1 MRKQLKS
8 NIEMEMSL
16 KNFKLNKKRTISTII
31 GIILSVSLIC
41 AVATM
46 ATSFQE
52 TLIQNAINETGYYHL
67 KIDNVPSVEK
77 EQIEQIKNVSKIQE
91 LSEIGY
97 GKLDGCQ
104 NESKPYVHLYSM
116 SEEVFNNLKFDLVEG
131 NFPQSNEEILVSK
144 HIKTNG
150 GVNLQIGDTIALDIG
165 QRTISENEI
174 LNQFN
179 PYIENEEQ
187 ISNPKKYNFK
197 IVGII
202 ERPEYSFENY
212 GDPGY
217 TIIST
222 NIKNDLSNL
231 YITLENPHKYKE
243 TIPEILGANN
253 FSDVRNSNTESFIF
267 EEYSLNKELLRW
279 EEFEA
284 SDSTVAMLYSVI
296 GVVLF
301 IIIFTS
307 VFCIRNSF
315 AISTTEKIHM
325 YGMLASIG
333 ATKRQIKK
341 IVILEAMILG
351 IIGIPLGILSGLFA
365 DFVLLK
371 IVNLL
376 LGDFLFANLDG
387 IVFKTSILPI
397 LISVFLGFLTIYL
410 SAISSARK
418 ASKVSPIEQLR
429 GNNDIKIKAKKLKTP
444 KIIEKV
450 FKTGGVLAYKNLKR
464 SKKKYRTTV
473 ISITV
478 SIFIFITMNAFIT
491 NAFDLTGNYYKDYDY
506 NMVLYNGVE
515 NLSQEQLNKI
525 FELNNIKEKY
535 LLYDAEQYSLTV
547 TDLSKINT
555 IDERNYSEDEEDF
568 GYMMQIVALDDN
580 SFKKYAKEIGAKY
593 DEIKEKGILCDEITE
608 WDEET
613 GNAKKSRRYNYDE
626 NDTITGLYGEKEIKV
641 QVGAVTADKP
651 YGLEGTYSSGGYLI
665 FNKDYYKDLTFNLS
679 QININSNNAEKLQE
693 EIENLKLN
701 ISINN
706 MEENVKE
713 EKAMVLVIKIFLYG
727 FIAVITLIGVTNIFN
742 TITSNME
749 LRQKEFAMLKSIG
762 MTKKEF
768 NRMINLETL
777 FYGTKSLIYGIILG
791 LIGTYAIYNAFAVK
805 IDAGVYIPIKPI
817 ILSIIFVFILI
828 FIIMR
833 YSIFK
838 INKQNII
845 ETIRKE
851 NV

>member
-77 EQIEQIKNVSKIQE
+77 EQIEQIKNVSKVQE

-131 NFPQSNEEILVSK
+131 NFPQNNEEILVSK

-243 TIPEILGANN
+243 TIPEILGAND

-267 EEYSLNKELLRW
+267 EEYSLNKELL
-279 EEFEA
+279 
-284 SDSTVAMLYSVI
+284 
-296 GVVLF
+296 
-301 IIIFTS
+301 
-307 VFCIRNSF
+307 
-315 AISTTEKIHM
+315 
-325 YGMLASIG
+325 
-333 ATKRQIKK
+333 
-341 IVILEAMILG
+341 
-351 IIGIPLGILSGLFA
+351 
-365 DFVLLK
+365 
-371 IVNLL
+371 
-376 LGDFLFANLDG
+376 
-387 IVFKTSILPI
+387 
-397 LISVFLGFLTIYL
+397 
-410 SAISSARK
+410 
-418 ASKVSPIEQLR
+418 
-429 GNNDIKIKAKKLKTP
+429 
-444 KIIEKV
+444 
-450 FKTGGVLAYKNLKR
+450 
-464 SKKKYRTTV
+464 
-473 ISITV
+473 

-535 LLYDAEQYSLTV
+535 LLYDAEQYSLTI

-555 IDERNYSEDEEDF
+555 IDERNYGENEEVF

-593 DEIKEKGILCDEITE
+593 DEIKEKGILYDEITN

-613 GNAKKSRRYNYDE
+613 GNAKKSRRYNYEE

-641 QVGAVTADKP
+641 QVGAVTADEP
-651 YGLEGTYSSGGYLI
+651 YGLEGTYSGGGYLI
-665 FNKDYYKDLTFNLS
+665 FNKDYYKDLTFKLS

-693 EIENLKLN
+693 EIESLKLN

-706 MEENVKE
+706 MEANVKE
-713 EKAMVLVIKIFLYG
+713 EKAMILVIKIFLYG

-791 LIGTYAIYNAFAVK
+791 LIGTYAMYEAFAVK

-833 YSIFK
+833 YSISK

>member
-1 MRKQLKS
+1 MRKLVKS
-8 NIEMEMSL
+8 EEWELSL

-31 GIILSVSLIC
+31 GIILSVALIG

-52 TLIQNAINETGYYHL
+52 TLIQNAISETGYYHL
-67 KIDNVPSVEK
+67 KVGNVTDKEK
-77 EQIEQIKNVSKIQE
+77 EEMQKIKNVQNIIE
-91 LSEIGY
+91 LYDVGY
-97 GKLDGCQ
+97 AKMQGIQ
-104 NESKPYVHLYSM
+104 NEDKPYVHLYSM
-116 SEEVFNNLKFDLVEG
+116 RNETFENLKFKLIEG
-131 NFPQSNEEILVSK
+131 RFPENEEEIIISK

-150 GVNLQIGDTIALDIG
+150 KVNLKIGDTITIEVG
-165 QRTISENEI
+165 QRMTLDNEK
-174 LNQFN
+174 LNQNN
-179 PYIENEEQ
+179 PYIEREEN
-187 ISNPKKYNFK
+187 INNKKTYNFK

-202 ERPEYSFENY
+202 ERPEYSFEDY

-222 NIKNDLSNL
+222 NINIGEQNIYIALKNS
-231 YITLENPHKYKE
+231 HKYKE
-243 TIPEILGANN
+243 TIPEILGAKDYNEVKELETEN
-253 FSDVRNSNTESFIF
+253 FKFKDFT
-267 EEYSLNKELLRW
+267 LNKELLRW
-279 EEFEA
+279 EDFA
-284 SDSTVAMLYSVI
+284 VSDSTVGMLYSVI